1 MLAGGLSQ
9 DNINSALA
17 QLSAQDLFGL
27 DINSGVE
34 DSPGVKSR
42 EKLNSIFTQIRNY

>member
-17 QLSAQDLFGL
+17 LQSAQDLFGL

-34 DSPGVKSR
+34 ECPGVKSR
-42 EKLNSIFTQIRNY
+42 EKLNSVFTQIRNY